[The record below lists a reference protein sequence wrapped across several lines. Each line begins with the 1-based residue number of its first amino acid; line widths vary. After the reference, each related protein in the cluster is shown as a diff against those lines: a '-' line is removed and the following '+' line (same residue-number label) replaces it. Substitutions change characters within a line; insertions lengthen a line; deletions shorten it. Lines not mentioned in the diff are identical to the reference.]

1 MGAVTARDLGIDTAI
16 LEGNDRIGK
25 KISMTGDGRCNIT
38 NDSTAMGKDDEAVA
52 LSRKYY
58 SSQAEFTLPVLQQFG
73 IGLSFMCSGCRLL
86 N

>member
-1 MGAVTARDLGIDTAI
+1 
-16 LEGNDRIGK
+16 
-25 KISMTGDGRCNIT
+25 MTGDGRRNIT
-38 NDSTAMGKDDEAVA
+38 NDSTVVDTDNEAVA